1 MEFIETL
8 HFEKIREDYFD
19 DLEFLRMQLHLTD
32 NPKSGDLIR
41 GTGGA
46 RKLRWALPGR
56 GKRGGARVIYYWIT
70 SNHQILLLT
79 AYAKNEA
86 SDLSPEQKAAIKKEL
101 EGLS

>member
-1 MEFIETL
+1 MAFIETL

-32 NPKSGDLIR
+32 NPESGDLIR